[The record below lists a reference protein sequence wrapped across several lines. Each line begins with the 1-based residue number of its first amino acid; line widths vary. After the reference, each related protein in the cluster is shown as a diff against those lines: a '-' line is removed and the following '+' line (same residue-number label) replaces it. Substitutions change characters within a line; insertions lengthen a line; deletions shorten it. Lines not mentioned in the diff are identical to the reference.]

1 MLSGPAILKGRVATS
16 QMDMYEARR
25 KELGFFKG
33 NPAYADLKNVGT
45 GFLSSKLSTQLIGAI
60 RRQLPN
66 IQNAINGNIIALEK
80 EIESLGGPGA
90 YSRGAMVH
98 LVLTVSISA
107 PVLFHSAACSW
118 P

>member
-1 MLSGPAILKGRVATS
+1 MFYDL

-25 KELGFFKG
+25 KELGFFKS
-33 NPAYADLKNVGT
+33 NPAYADLKNIGT
-45 GFLSSKLSTQLIGAI
+45 GYLSTKLSTQLIGAI

-90 YSRGAMVH
+90 YTRGAMVH
-98 LVLTVSISA
+98 LVLTVSLTPALCNAEQLVKST
-107 PVLFHSAACSW
+107 SG
-118 P
+118 

>member
-1 MLSGPAILKGRVATS
+1 
-16 QMDMYEARR
+16 MDMYEARR
-25 KELGFFKG
+25 KELGFFKA

-90 YSRGAMVH
+90 YTRGAMVH
-98 LVLTVSISA
+98 LVLTVSSGLASHYEIWKS
-107 PVLFHSAACSW
+107 C
-118 P
+118 